1 VPELAH
7 RAAKASPAALAER
20 GTRRGRWLR
29 EVWASTIGKKVI
41 VAITG
46 ALLALY
52 VVLHMLGNLKAFQG
66 PGGGDPA
73 IDRYAEWLRTV
84 GGPAFPRSSILW
96 IIRAVLI
103 VALVLHVA
111 AIVSLARRNRAA
123 RPAGHHFPRRIQRS
137 WAARTMQISGFL
149 ILAFIVFHIL
159 QFTTGTIDVT
169 PIRDQAV
176 YANVYDA
183 FQKWYFVAIYVAAV
197 ALLGLHLRHAIW
209 SVTLTG
215 GWDKPNRNPTFRR
228 TATALATLVAVG
240 FAAVPISVAAG
251 WLPRPPANEHA
262 AATSATASH

>member
-7 RAAKASPAALAER
+7 RAAKASPAALAEAPP
-20 GTRRGRWLR
+20 RRARWLR

-46 ALLALY
+46 AFLALY

-73 IDRYAEWLRTV
+73 IDKYAEWLRTF
-84 GGPAFPRSSILW
+84 GEPPLPRSTILW
-96 IIRAVLI
+96 IIRIVLI
-103 VALVLHVA
+103 AALVLHVA
-111 AIVSLARRNRAA
+111 AIVGLARRNRAA

-137 WAARTMQISGFL
+137 WAARTMQLSGFL

-176 YANVYDA
+176 YANVYFA
-183 FQKWYFVAIYVAAV
+183 FQKWYFVVIYVAAV
-197 ALLGLHLRHAIW
+197 GLLGLHLWHAIW

-228 TATALATLVAVG
+228 TATAIATLVAVG

-251 WLPRPPANEHA
+251 WLPSPPAKEHGIN
-262 AATSATASH
+262 TATASR

>member
-7 RAAKASPAALAER
+7 RAANASPAAHAEPR
-20 GTRRGRWLR
+20 ARRARWLR

-46 ALLALY
+46 AFLALY

-73 IDRYAEWLRTV
+73 IDKYAEWLRTV

-103 VALVLHVA
+103 AALVLHVA
-111 AIVSLARRNRAA
+111 AIVALARRNRAA

-137 WAARTMQISGFL
+137 WAARTMQISGFAL
-149 ILAFIVFHIL
+149 LAFIVFHIL

-176 YANVYDA
+176 YSNVYDA
-183 FQKWYFVAIYVAAV
+183 FQKWYFVAIYVTAV

-228 TATALATLVAVG
+228 TAIAVSTLVAVG
-240 FAAVPISVAAG
+240 FAAVPISIAAG
-251 WLPRPPANEHA
+251 WLPTPPANERGVQ
-262 AATSATASH
+262 TSPTASR